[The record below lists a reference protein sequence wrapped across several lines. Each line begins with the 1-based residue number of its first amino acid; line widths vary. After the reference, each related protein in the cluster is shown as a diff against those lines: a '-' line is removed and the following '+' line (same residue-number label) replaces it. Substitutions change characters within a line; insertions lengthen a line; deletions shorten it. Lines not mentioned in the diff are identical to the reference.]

1 MSNSDIYA
9 SLNLVKIYSG
19 TEKTYEIIDHLDK
32 AVKLLKETEIPFG
45 NFRRY
50 AELTDIYAKMGDMYY
65 ENSAG
70 SGKKLISW
78 SGCTQKA
85 LECYMMSFL
94 MGLCKRELL
103 CKIGKMYFEKGIRIA
118 DFDDFIGRFN

>member
-65 ENSAG
+65 ENSA
-70 SGKKLISW
+70 
-78 SGCTQKA
+78 
-85 LECYMMSFL
+85 
-94 MGLCKRELL
+94 
-103 CKIGKMYFEKGIRIA
+103 
-118 DFDDFIGRFN
+118 